1 MKLSAEKISV
11 TLGGKEILHDVSC
24 DFSAGK
30 RTAIIGANG
39 AGKSTLL
46 KILCLLN
53 EKFSG
58 TVKLDGKDIR
68 TLGRKNL
75 SRVMAILP
83 QERDA
88 PQDTTVRQLVS
99 FGRFP
104 HRKFFGGESAEDI
117 AAISNALELT
127 RLTDFESRQ
136 VASLSGGER
145 QRAWL
150 AMTLAQRPKI
160 LLLDEP
166 TTYLD
171 IAHQLEVMEIIA
183 NVNKKFRT
191 TIIMVLHDINHARLY
206 SDEVLIVK
214 NRQGQENFRG
224 GRPEKNF
231 IGANARRSLQRQSGH
246 VQKFIGRRNYFSA
259 DKKFLTAQMLGEVF
273 NVKADTFKNSSGD
286 TKKFIGANVRRSLQC
301 QSGHFQKF
309 IGRHEK
315 IYRRKCSAKSSTLK
329 PTLSKMQRKFSA
341 NKIRDQKLEQPPI
354 PLKFSLDEVQI
365 DRQENQSRH
374 AEKSD
379 NQRVNERYLYRDK
392 PGQIH
397 EPQNRRA
404 DNAVPNYLER
414 QLNEKYQR
422 GKNQYARD

>member
-1 MKLSAEKISV
+1 MNLSIEKISV
-11 TLGGKEILHDVSC
+11 TLGGKEILRDVSC

-30 RTAIIGANG
+30 RTAIIGSNG

-58 TVKLDGKDIR
+58 TVTLDGKDIR

-104 HRKFFGGESAEDI
+104 HRKFFGGESAEDT

-127 RLTDFESRQ
+127 RLTDFENRQ

-214 NRQGQENFRG
+214 
-224 GRPEKNF
+224 
-231 IGANARRSLQRQSGH
+231 
-246 VQKFIGRRNYFSA
+246 
-259 DKKFLTAQMLGEVF
+259 DKRIFAAGDPKKILSAQMLGEVF
-273 NVKADTFKNSSGD
+273 NVKADTFKNAAGD
-286 TKKFIGANVRRSLQC
+286 EIIFPLTK
-301 QSGHFQKF
+301 
-309 IGRHEK
+309 
-315 IYRRKCSAKSSTLK
+315 
-329 PTLSKMQRKFSA
+329 
-341 NKIRDQKLEQPPI
+341 
-354 PLKFSLDEVQI
+354 
-365 DRQENQSRH
+365 
-374 AEKSD
+374 
-379 NQRVNERYLYRDK
+379 
-392 PGQIH
+392 
-397 EPQNRRA
+397 
-404 DNAVPNYLER
+404 
-414 QLNEKYQR
+414 
-422 GKNQYARD
+422 